1 MFYTKQIEILQTGAG
16 TVDDDGIY
24 HDGEDSTLKTID
36 CDVQPYSRDRLFRQ
50 YGYDENVEF
59 RVFSDI
65 DTDIKT
71 GVKVKYLEDYYKIV
85 KVIQWDDFMEW
96 LINGE

>member
-16 TVDDDGIY
+16 AVDDDGIY
-24 HDGEDSTLKTID
+24 HDGEDSTLKTVY

-59 RVFSDI
+59 RVFSNI
-65 DTDIKT
+65 DTDIKN
-71 GVKVKYLEDYYKIV
+71 GVKVKYKDDNFKIV
-85 KVIQWDDFMEW
+85 KVIEWDDYMEW
-96 LINGE
+96 FINGE